1 MNIENFIEW
10 FIQQF
15 ISIASTMLGKL
26 DQIILYGNI
35 SMMDFIITITI
46 VGAFLSILITTPTLN
61 VVKQAER
68 RKNDK

>member
-1 MNIENFIEW
+1 MNIANFIEW

-61 VVKQAER
+61 VVKRAER